1 MKSLTIHNID
11 AELAQAIE
19 ERARATGRSRS
30 KVVKKL
36 LRQALNLSDEG
47 KPRRNVSAFFGA
59 WTKEEAEEF
68 NQATKIFGQIDEER
82 WR

>member
-1 MKSLTIHNID
+1 MKSFTIHNMD

-19 ERARATGRSRS
+19 ELARSSGLSQN

-36 LRQALNLSDEG
+36 LRQALNLSDKE
-47 KPRRNVSAFFGA
+47 KPRRDVSAFFGA
-59 WTKEEAEEF
+59 WTKEESEEF